1 MRQIF
6 KSARLETVEGVA
18 KLLGQHDIQT
28 RITNGRSYKGNR
40 RSGFSYVDRNRDTRF
55 DPTLWIVFPDDQ
67 PKARELLRE
76 AGLMDTTRTSY
87 LPEASRPAPLV
98 PAAAPKNLAAR
109 ARMGM
114 LFAVVLLAGMT
125 VMRTCQTPE
134 PAPSAQP
141 IPATI
146 PDPAP
151 PAEPEDD
158 PDRHI
163 VPIDTSLF

>member
-6 KSARLETVEGVA
+6 TSARLENVEGVA
-18 KLLGQHDIQT
+18 KLLGEHDIQT

-40 RSGFSYVDRNRDTRF
+40 RKGFSYTDRNRDTRS
-55 DPTLWIVFPDDQ
+55 DPILWIVFPNDQ
-67 PKARELLRE
+67 PKARQLLRE

-87 LPEASRPAPLV
+87 LPDASRPAPLV
-98 PAAAPKNLAAR
+98 MAAAPKNLAAR
-109 ARMGM
+109 ARMAM
-114 LFAVVLLAGMT
+114 LFAVVLLAGIT
-125 VMRTCQTPE
+125 VMRTCQKPE
-134 PAPSAQP
+134 PAPIVQP
-141 IPATI
+141 IPAAI
-146 PDPAP
+146 PEPAP